1 MQFIWRDAVKL
12 HHIPQHYFS
21 FVRKYFVELPVI
33 KSTTMEVKRTFDI
46 IDYNIVN
53 YPREVAIAG
62 KIKDDWKTYSPED
75 YRDYANLVSYGL
87 RATGLEKGE
96 KVATITGNRPEWC
109 FADMGLSQAG
119 LVHVPVYPTI
129 GPDEYLYILNH
140 AEVKVILLSNRA
152 IYKKLEPILDKLESL
167 KEIYSFDEIE
177 GVKNFN
183 ELIELGRKN
192 EEKFRD
198 ELISTK
204 ESIKPSDLLTI
215 IYTSGT
221 TGQPKGVMLSHNNII
236 SNCLAINDIHHLG
249 YGDRAM
255 SFLPLCHIYERM
267 VNYHFQYKGITV
279 YYIENMGL
287 ITELI
292 KEVKPNVMNTVP
304 RLMEKIYDGIM
315 SKGEA
320 LQGIKK
326 KLFFWAVKL
335 GLKYELKGKSIF
347 YKLKLAIASKLIFS
361 KWREALGGE
370 IEIIVSGGAA
380 IQPRLERIFWAAG
393 LPIIAGYGLTET
405 SPVIAVNPFRINE
418 VKFGTVGPPIPG
430 VEVKIAEDGEILTR
444 GPHVMMGYYKDEERT
459 KEMIDSEGW
468 VHTGDI
474 GTLVEDKWLK
484 ITDRKKEIFKTSA
497 GKYIAPQMIE
507 NKLKESIFIEQAM
520 VIGENQKFASAL
532 ISPNFK
538 HLHDWCTE
546 EKIQFQDNA
555 ELIKKPEI
563 INLLGQEVEQL
574 NLSLGDHEKIKRF
587 RLVEEEWTP
596 DTGELS
602 PTLKLRRNELMNKY
616 DDTIQQ
622 IFSQKKN

>member
-1 MQFIWRDAVKL
+1 MV
-12 HHIPQHYFS
+12 
-21 FVRKYFVELPVI
+21 
-33 KSTTMEVKRTFDI
+33 VKRTFDI
-46 IDYNIVN
+46 IDLNIEK

-62 KIKDDWKTYSPED
+62 KIDNEWRTYSPED
-75 YRDYANLVSYGL
+75 YRDHANMVSYGL
-87 RATGLEKGE
+87 RAIGLGKGD

-109 FADMGLSQAG
+109 LVDMGLSQAG
-119 LVHVPVYPTI
+119 IIHVPVYPTI
-129 GPDEYLYILNH
+129 GPDEYMYILNH
-140 AEVKVILLSNRA
+140 SEAKVIILSNKT
-152 IYKKLEPILDKLESL
+152 IYKKVEPILGQLENF
-167 KEIYSFDEIE
+167 KEVYSFDEIE
-177 GVKNFN
+177 GVKHFN
-183 ELIELGRKN
+183 ELLELGRNN
-192 EEKFRD
+192 EEKFKD
-198 ELISTK
+198 ELLRTK
-204 ESIKPSDLLTI
+204 ESIKPEDLLTI

-221 TGQPKGVMLSHNNII
+221 TGQPKGVMLSHNNLV
-236 SNCLAINDIHHLG
+236 SNCIAINDIHHLG
-249 YGDRAM
+249 YGDKAM

-267 VNYHFQYKGITV
+267 VNYHFQYKGISV

-320 LQGIKK
+320 LKGIKR

-335 GLKYELKGKSIF
+335 GLQYELKGKSIF
-347 YKLKLAIASKLIFS
+347 YKARLAIASKLIFS

-405 SPVIAVNPFRINE
+405 SPVIAVNPFKINE
-418 VKFGTVGPPIPG
+418 VMFGTVGPPIPG
-430 VEVKIAEDGEILTR
+430 IEVKIADDGEILTR
-444 GPHVMMGYYKDEERT
+444 GPHVMIGYYKDEKRT
-459 KEMIDSEGW
+459 KEIIDDEGW

-474 GTLVEDKWLK
+474 GTLVEGKWLK

-507 NKLKESIFIEQAM
+507 NKLKESVFIEQAM

-538 HLHDWCTE
+538 HLHDWCTKE
-546 EKIQFQDNA
+546 NIQYRDNA
-555 ELIKKPEI
+555 ELIKKQEV
-563 INLLGQEVEQL
+563 INILGQEVEQL

-587 RLVEEEWTP
+587 RLVEEEWSP
-596 DTGELS
+596 DSGELS
-602 PTLKLRRNELMNKY
+602 PTLKLKRNELMSKY
-616 DDTIQQ
+616 EEIIKE
-622 IFSQKKN
+622 IFSQRKN

>member
-1 MQFIWRDAVKL
+1 
-12 HHIPQHYFS
+12 
-21 FVRKYFVELPVI
+21 
-33 KSTTMEVKRTFDI
+33 MEVRRTFDI
-46 IDYNIVN
+46 IDWSIEN
-53 YPREVAIAG
+53 YSLEAAVAG
-62 KIKDDWKTYSPED
+62 KVNNEWKIYSSED
-75 YRDYANLVSYGL
+75 YRDYANMISYGF
-87 RATGLEKGE
+87 RAIGLEKGD

-109 FADMGLSQAG
+109 FVDMGLSQAG
-119 LVHVPVYPTI
+119 MVHVPVYPTI
-129 GPDEYLYILNH
+129 GPDEYMYILNH
-140 AEVKVILLSNRA
+140 AEVKVIILSNKTM
-152 IYKKLEPILDKLESL
+152 YKKVEPILSQLENF

-177 GVKNFN
+177 GVKHFN
-183 ELIELGRKN
+183 ELLELGRNN
-192 EEKFRD
+192 EEKYRD
-198 ELISTK
+198 ELLRNK
-204 ESIKPSDLLTI
+204 ESITPDDLLTI

-221 TGQPKGVMLSHNNII
+221 TGQPKGVMLSHNNLV
-236 SNCLAINDIHHLG
+236 SNLLAINDIHHLG
-249 YGDRAM
+249 FGDKAM

-267 VNYHFQYKGITV
+267 VNYHFQYKGISV

-320 LQGIKK
+320 LKGIKRQ
-326 KLFFWAVKL
+326 LFFWAVKL

-347 YKLKLAIASKLIFS
+347 YKAKLAIASKLIFS

-418 VKFGTVGPPIPG
+418 VMFGTVGPTIPG
-430 VEVKIAEDGEILTR
+430 IEVKIAEDGEILTR
-444 GPHVMMGYYKDEERT
+444 GPHVMMGYYKDKERT
-459 KEMIDSEGW
+459 KEVIDSEGW

-474 GTLVEDKWLK
+474 GTLVEGKWLK

-538 HLHDWCTE
+538 HLHDWCAE
-546 EKIQFQDNA
+546 ENIQFRDNA
-555 ELIKKPEI
+555 ELIEKSEV
-563 INLLGQEVEQL
+563 INLMGQEVEQL

-616 DDTIQQ
+616 EETISQ

>member
-1 MQFIWRDAVKL
+1 MQ
-12 HHIPQHYFS
+12 
-21 FVRKYFVELPVI
+21 VR
-33 KSTTMEVKRTFDI
+33 RTFDI
-46 IDYNIVN
+46 IDWNIEK
-53 YPREVAIAG
+53 YSRDVAIAG
-62 KIKDDWKTYSPED
+62 KKGNEWKTYSTDD
-75 YRDYANLVSYGL
+75 YREYTNNVSYGL
-87 RATGLEKGE
+87 RAIGLRQGD

-109 FADMGLSQAG
+109 FVDMGLAQAG
-119 LVHVPVYPTI
+119 MVHVPVYPTI
-129 GPDEYLYILNH
+129 GPEEYLYILSH
-140 AEVKVILLSNRA
+140 AEVKAIFISNRS
-152 IYKKLEPILDKLESL
+152 IYKKVEHVLPEL
-167 KEIYSFDEIE
+167 KGFVDIYSFDEVE
-177 GVKNFN
+177 GVKNFE
-183 ELIELGRKN
+183 ELLETGRN
-192 EEKFRD
+192 NAEKFRD
-198 ELISTK
+198 ELNETK
-204 ESIKPSDLLTI
+204 EAITPDDLLTI

-221 TGQPKGVMLSHNNII
+221 TGQPKGVMLSH
-236 SNCLAINDIHHLG
+236 SNLVSNLLAINDIHHLG
-249 YGDRAM
+249 FGNRAM

-267 VNYHFQYKGITV
+267 VNYHFQYKGMSV

-292 KEVKPNVMNTVP
+292 KEVRPHVMNTVP

-315 SKGEA
+315 SKGQA
-320 LQGIKK
+320 LTGIKK
-326 KLFFWAVKL
+326 QLFFWAVKL
-335 GLKYELKGKSIF
+335 GLKYELKGKGVY
-347 YKLKLAIASKLIFS
+347 YKARLAIASKLIFS

-405 SPVIAVNPFRINE
+405 SPVIAVNPFKIDE
-418 VKFGTVGPPIPG
+418 IMFGTVGPPIPG

-459 KEMIDSEGW
+459 REMIDGEGW

-474 GTLVEDKWLK
+474 GTLIDGKWLK

-497 GKYIAPQMIE
+497 GKYIAPQVIE
-507 NKLKESIFIEQAM
+507 NKLKESAFIEQAM

-538 HLHDWCTE
+538 YLHNWCAE
-546 EKIQFQDNA
+546 ENISFRDNS
-555 ELIKKPEI
+555 ELISKPDVVRRI
-563 INLLGQEVEQL
+563 TSEVEQL
-574 NLSLGDHEKIKRF
+574 NGSLGDHEKIKRF

-602 PTLKLRRNELMNKY
+602 PTLKLRRNELMSRYKE
-616 DDTIQQ
+616 TIEE

>member
-1 MQFIWRDAVKL
+1 
-12 HHIPQHYFS
+12 
-21 FVRKYFVELPVI
+21 
-33 KSTTMEVKRTFDI
+33 MEVRRTFDI
-46 IDYNIVN
+46 IDWSIEN
-53 YPREVAIAG
+53 YSLEVAVAG
-62 KIKDDWKTYSPED
+62 KINNEWKIYSSED
-75 YRDYANLVSYGL
+75 YRDYANMVSYGF
-87 RATGLEKGE
+87 RAIGLEKGD

-109 FADMGLSQAG
+109 FVDMGLSQAG
-119 LVHVPVYPTI
+119 MVHVPVYPTI
-129 GPDEYLYILNH
+129 GPDEYMYILNH
-140 AEVKVILLSNRA
+140 AEVKVIILSNKT
-152 IYKKLEPILDKLESL
+152 IYKKVEPILSQLENL

-177 GVKNFN
+177 GVKHFN
-183 ELIELGRKN
+183 ELLELGRNN

-198 ELISTK
+198 ELLRTK
-204 ESIKPSDLLTI
+204 ESITPDDLLTI

-221 TGQPKGVMLSHNNII
+221 TGQPKGVMLSHNNLV
-236 SNCLAINDIHHLG
+236 SNLLAINDIHHLG
-249 YGDRAM
+249 FGDKAM

-267 VNYHFQYKGITV
+267 VNYHFQYKGISV
-279 YYIENMGL
+279 YFIENMGL

-304 RLMEKIYDGIM
+304 RLMEKIFDGIM

-320 LQGIKK
+320 LKGIKRQ
-326 KLFFWAVKL
+326 LFFWAVKL

-347 YKLKLAIASKLIFS
+347 YKSKLAIASKLIFS

-418 VKFGTVGPPIPG
+418 VMFGTVGPTIPG
-430 VEVKIAEDGEILTR
+430 IEVKIAEDGEILTR
-444 GPHVMMGYYKDEERT
+444 GPHVMMGYYKDKERT
-459 KEMIDSEGW
+459 KEIIDSEGW

-474 GTLVEDKWLK
+474 GTLVEGKWLK

-507 NKLKESIFIEQAM
+507 NKLKESIFIEQVM

-538 HLHDWCTE
+538 HLHDWCAE
-546 EKIQFQDNA
+546 ENIQFHDNA
-555 ELIKKPEI
+555 ELIEKSAV
-563 INLLGQEVEQL
+563 INLMGQEVEQM

-616 DDTIQQ
+616 EEKISQ
-622 IFSQKKN
+622 IFNQKKN